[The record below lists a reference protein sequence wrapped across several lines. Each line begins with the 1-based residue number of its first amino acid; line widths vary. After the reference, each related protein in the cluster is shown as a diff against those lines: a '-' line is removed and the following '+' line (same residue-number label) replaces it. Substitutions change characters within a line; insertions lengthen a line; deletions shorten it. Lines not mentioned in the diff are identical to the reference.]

1 MESQMSSLT
10 STVDLKAEKD
20 QSIKWKGSKK
30 FHSFV
35 IVPALSLSPRHGN
48 QTTGPNGSFLGPTR
62 ARVTLTSVPVRLFAR
77 CDEFSLPIGRREAH
91 GYRLL
96 SARHPVQSHRWIDGG
111 SLGHRSRPE
120 LIHIHVHR
128 RLHGF
133 FVE

>member
-1 MESQMSSLT
+1 MSPLT
-10 STVDLKAEKD
+10 STDDLKANED

-35 IVPALSLSPRHGN
+35 TVAAALSLSPRHGH
-48 QTTGPNGSFLGPTR
+48 QTTGPNGSFPSRAR
-62 ARVTLTSVPVRLFAR
+62 ARVTLTSLPVRLFAR
-77 CDEFSLPIGRREAH
+77 CDEFSLPVGRREAH

-111 SLGHRSRPE
+111 SLGHRSCPE
-120 LIHIHVHR
+120 FIHVHVHR

-133 FVE
+133 LIE